1 MRRSRL
7 RGFTLIELLVVIA
20 IIAILI
26 ALLLPAVQQ
35 AREAARR
42 TQCKN
47 NLKQLGLALHN
58 YHDVYKVFPPGYINQ
73 FDNPQPTD
81 SGQYAAAIA
90 AERCS
95 WGWTAFILP
104 YVEQSA
110 LFNQMNVGDT
120 RLKDAILP
128 ANSLDVMAQPIGA
141 FRCPS
146 DTAPD
151 VNNNKTLQDR
161 NGTARTLATNNYIGV
176 NSGRKW
182 HGQTDTGA
190 TWITGP
196 GEGELSQWGGPPN
209 ANTSPTG
216 IFWRNSKVA
225 IKDITDGTSNTLMVG
240 ERAWE
245 LNNPNGNNHACRAGT
260 MFGEHITNEQSTISR
275 GLGSTS
281 GPINLPHG
289 GCSRTF
295 SSRHVGGAQFTLC
308 DGSVRFVSEN
318 IDHNALTTGGT
329 NAIDS
334 LLERLASRN
343 DGQTV
348 GEF

>member
-1 MRRSRL
+1 
-7 RGFTLIELLVVIA
+7 
-20 IIAILI
+20 
-26 ALLLPAVQQ
+26 QQ

-58 YHDVYKVFPPGYINQ
+58 YHDVNKVFPPGYINQ
-73 FDNPQPTD
+73 FDNPQPTN
-81 SGQYAAAIA
+81 SGAYASAVA

-95 WGWTAFILP
+95 WSWTAFILP
-104 YVEQSA
+104 YIEESA
-110 LFNQMNVGDT
+110 LYNQINVGNT

-128 ANSLDVMAQPIGA
+128 ANHLSVMSQPMGA

-146 DTAPD
+146 DTGPD
-151 VNNNKTLQDR
+151 VNTAKTLVDST
-161 NGTARTLATNNYIGV
+161 GTARQLATSNYVGV

-182 HGQTDTGA
+182 HGQTGA
-190 TWITGP
+190 NDTWITGP
-196 GEGELSQWGGPPN
+196 GEGQLSQWGTPPN
-209 ANTSPTG
+209 ATQSPTG
-216 IFWRNSKVA
+216 IFWRNSRVA
-225 IKDITDGTSNTLMVG
+225 IRDITDGTSNTLMVG

-245 LNNPNGNNHACRAGT
+245 LTNPNGTNHACRAGT
-260 MFGEHITNEQSTISR
+260 MFGERITNEQSEISR

-281 GPINLPHG
+281 GPINGPNGG

-295 SSRHVGGAQFTLC
+295 SSRHEGGSQFTMC
-308 DGSVRFVSEN
+308 DGSVRFISEN

-334 LLERLASRN
+334 LLEKIASRD
-343 DGQTV
+343 DGQVV